1 MGDDV
6 GVDGGLFGRVV
17 VALGFGEVVEAGVT
31 GGTAADSIVGGDEMV
46 GGEKLVGG
54 EDTVGAAEMVG
65 GEEKAAAAVEP
76 SLSALYHG
84 PPVSQ
89 NAKTNR
95 KAAVTPTA
103 VGILQEKDPSRC

>member
-31 GGTAADSIVGGDEMV
+31 GGTAADSIIGGDEM
-46 GGEKLVGG
+46 VGG